1 MSEERQMR
9 ERYDLTIER
18 MQNIVNEETVA
29 PVYRSYFQLTA
40 KFILE
45 IDGILNRILTKPIEK
60 CTLAELQKENTN
72 IYRDIL
78 GDNYETNH

>member
-1 MSEERQMR
+1 MSDERQIR

-18 MQNIVNEETVA
+18 IQSIVKEETVA

-45 IDGILNRILTKPIEK
+45 IDGILRRILTKPMEQ
-60 CTLAELQKENTN
+60 CTLEELQ
-72 IYRDIL
+72 
-78 GDNYETNH
+78 

>member
-1 MSEERQMR
+1 MSDERQIR

-18 MQNIVNEETVA
+18 IQSIVKEETVA

-45 IDGILNRILTKPIEK
+45 IDGILRRILTKPMEK
-60 CTLAELQKENTN
+60 CTLEELQKENTN
-72 IYRDIL
+72 I
-78 GDNYETNH
+78 